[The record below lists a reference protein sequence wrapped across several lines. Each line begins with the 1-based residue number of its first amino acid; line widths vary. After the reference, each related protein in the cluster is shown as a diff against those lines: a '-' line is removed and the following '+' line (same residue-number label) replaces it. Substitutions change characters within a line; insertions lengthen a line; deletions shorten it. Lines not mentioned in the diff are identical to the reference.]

1 MSRFWRI
8 VLAVCAFLAALAV
21 GTFGGCTVGV
31 ITAFSQP
38 LAAQSSNDTF
48 YALIAAGATVGVV
61 VGVVVARLILKP
73 PPPP

>member
-38 LAAQSSNDTF
+38 QTAHTNNDTF
-48 YALIAAGATVGVV
+48 YVLIAGGAVVGLV
-61 VGVVVARLILKP
+61 VGVVVARLILNCP
-73 PPPP
+73 PPP